1 MNAIE
6 VQFAIP
12 LDVKDIQ
19 SERTA
24 ATSQSPN
31 MDAKVMTQSPP
42 AEPNSPANG
51 PEKQAKPGEKS
62 WGVEKNQLEKQ
73 IEKLN
78 EEYRNKNTSL
88 SFSIDEE
95 TKSVIVKVV
104 DTESDKVIR
113 QIPPDEVLAI
123 RRRIQS
129 LLGAIFDK
137 EA

>member
-19 SERTA
+19 SERSA

-31 MDAKVMTQSPP
+31 MDAKVMTQSP
-42 AEPNSPANG
+42 AAKPNSPANG
-51 PEKQAKPGEKS
+51 PETKTKPGERT
-62 WGVEKNQLEKQ
+62 WGVEKNMLEKQ

-113 QIPPDEVLAI
+113 QIPPEEILAI
-123 RRRIQS
+123 RRRIEA
-129 LLGAIFDK
+129 LLGALFDK